1 MNKDLPLCFG
11 GQEYKGEK
19 VSRYIVVLECVC
31 VCQAWK
37 MTCAFKII
45 LITFGEKKL

>member
-1 MNKDLPLCFG
+1 MNKDLPLCSG

-19 VSRYIVVLECVC
+19 VSRYRAVLKC

-37 MTCAFKII
+37 MTFAFKII